1 MPTTSLAIT
10 LGFISGVFLIAG
22 YLPYVYEVLKKT
34 TRPSRVSWF
43 IWSLSTVII
52 LIGVAST
59 GTHEAIWVPVADAV
73 GCFVIFILS
82 IFLGVGGW
90 SRTDKISLVI
100 CAVSIFTIWKT
111 GDTLL
116 ALIMNLLIYA
126 SGYIPTIKK
135 SLIDPRSESL
145 SAWTFF
151 LVGVLLNLITVAIST
166 DRGFAVWL
174 YPVVLVSTVGT
185 LYLVLMRRFFIRK
198 KGN

>member
-10 LGFISGVFLIAG
+10 LGFISGIFLITG
-22 YLPYVYEVLKKT
+22 YLPYVYGVLKKT

-59 GTHEAIWVPVADAV
+59 GTHEAIWVPVADAI
-73 GCFVIFILS
+73 GCLIIFILS

-90 SRTDKISLVI
+90 SRTDVISLVV
-100 CAVSIFTIWKT
+100 CAMSIFTIWKT

-116 ALIMNLLIYA
+116 ALIMNLLIYV
-126 SGYIPTIKK
+126 SGYIPTIRK

-145 SAWTFF
+145 AAWTLF
-151 LVGVLLNLITVAIST
+151 LVGVLLNLITVAISA
-166 DRGFAVWL
+166 DKGFAVWL
-174 YPVVLVSTVGT
+174 YPVVLVATVGT
-185 LYLVLMRRFFIRK
+185 LYLVLMRRFFYTK
-198 KGN
+198 NSN

>member
-10 LGFISGVFLIAG
+10 LGFISGIFLIAG